1 MSQHTTLNFITVSAA
16 HMCMD
21 VGTPP
26 GAQATCQRSPPEEND
41 LPSLSYCSLPMTPA
55 GRTWR
60 SSTTSTLKC
69 LSLKS
74 CTAGHSAGNKT
85 GTPVLTT
92 LLPRSREHHRKGGGK
107 IVKAKGWERVLW
119 SGTSQTWPAIATVL
133 TTAVVTSDTNTGNFS
148 F

>member
-1 MSQHTTLNFITVSAA
+1 MWGHSLEHRQLASSHLLK
-16 HMCMD
+16 
-21 VGTPP
+21 
-26 GAQATCQRSPPEEND
+26 END

-55 GRTWR
+55 GRASR

-74 CTAGHSAGNKT
+74 CTAGHSTGNKT

-107 IVKAKGWERVLW
+107 NRESQRLGKSVVKWCLPNMAGYCNCALYSCGYRRHQHRKLFF
-119 SGTSQTWPAIATVL
+119 L
-133 TTAVVTSDTNTGNFS
+133 S
-148 F
+148 FPGISTPIFF